1 MPQTALAIPPNLRTS
16 RRLSQA
22 GEQVRVPGMRCQSS
36 IAAFVV
42 ILLSSVAVHSEN
54 AVSQIK
60 KAVERST
67 LDQPGT
73 KPFHLKATLA
83 PSFERDKDAGLT
95 GEVEIWWASPTRWR
109 REVRSPE
116 FHQIEVVDGAND
128 WQKNEGAYF
137 PEWLQQTTTELIR
150 PVPPLEDV
158 LEHAKSA
165 EVRNFVNP
173 VNRSMS
179 QLNIDWVTNTGT
191 AEVHNISGSYV
202 SLQEST
208 GLLLYAGGLGW
219 GGEFKDYSSFHGRM
233 IARTVNVGTPQ
244 VTAKVTVLE
253 DLGEVPAGFF
263 DTGAAGADPEPLRTV
278 LLDETTLRKNLLP
291 EESIAWPP
299 LQDGVL
305 AGNVTTNV
313 VVDRE
318 GKVRELG
325 SIISEN
331 SGINDAG
338 RQRILAMRFKP
349 FLQNGVPVQVMSQIT
364 VPFKTVRPAGT
375 EAFDSARTYFER
387 GRKIS
392 FLAAGSDKPYS
403 LRAEFEAKGSAGIVD
418 KGHYEDTWLSNS
430 QWRREASFGKSR
442 YVRSRNGE
450 KRYELAE
457 GPDVNLLRF
466 VLKTLEPIPAI
477 DTFTESDWR
486 IKRDTVGGVRAVR
499 VLAGYESPEGKL
511 DPQQARG
518 YWFDDSGLLLKTYL
532 TGVQTDWSDF
542 KDFGGFKV
550 ARQVEVRKEGNLAM
564 RIQVVDV
571 TPQGAKSTDNFRLKG
586 HEWQRAFTAEER

>member
-1 MPQTALAIPPNLRTS
+1 
-16 RRLSQA
+16 
-22 GEQVRVPGMRCQSS
+22 MRFQSS
-36 IAAFVV
+36 TAAFVAV
-42 ILLSSVAVHSEN
+42 VLSSVSVYAEN
-54 AVSQIK
+54 AASQIK

-73 KPFHLKATLA
+73 KPFHLKAMLA

-116 FHQIEVVDGAND
+116 FHQIEVVDGAHD

-137 PEWLQQTTTELIR
+137 PEWLRRTATELIK

-158 LEHAKSA
+158 LNHAKSA
-165 EVRNFVNP
+165 EVHNFVNP

-179 QLNIDWVTNTGT
+179 QLSIDWVTNTGS
-191 AEVHNISGSYV
+191 AEVHNISRSYV
-202 SLQEST
+202 SLQGTT

-233 IARTVNVGTPQ
+233 IARTVNAGSPQ
-244 VTAKVTVLE
+244 VTAKVIILE

-263 DTGAAGADPEPLRTV
+263 DTGEAGADPQPLRTV

-291 EESIAWPP
+291 EDPIAWPP
-299 LQDGVL
+299 LQDGAL
-305 AGNVTTNV
+305 AGNVTTDV

-325 SIISEN
+325 SIVSEN
-331 SGINDAG
+331 SGINEAG
-338 RQRILAMRFKP
+338 RRRILAMRFKP
-349 FLQNGVPVQVMSQIT
+349 FVVNGGPVQAMSQIT
-364 VPFKTVRPAGT
+364 VPFKTERPAGS
-375 EAFDSARTYFER
+375 EAFESARTYFER
-387 GRKIS
+387 GRKLS
-392 FLAAGSDKPYS
+392 FLAAGGDKPYV
-403 LRAEFEAKGSAGIVD
+403 LHAEFEAKTSGGAVE
-418 KGHYEDTWLSNS
+418 KGLYEDTWLSNS
-430 QWRREASFGKSR
+430 QWRREASIGKSR

-450 KRYELAE
+450 KPYELAE
-457 GPDVNLLRF
+457 GSDVGLLRF

-477 DTFTESDWR
+477 DTFVESDWR
-486 IKRDTVGGVRAVR
+486 IKRDPVGGVQAVR

-511 DPQQARG
+511 DPEQARG
-518 YWFDDSGLLLKTYL
+518 YWFDDSGSLLKTYL
-532 TGVQTDWSDF
+532 GGVETDWSDF
-542 KDFGGFKV
+542 EDFSGFRV
-550 ARQVEVRKEGNLAM
+550 ARQIDVRKDGRLGM
-564 RIQVVDV
+564 RIRV
-571 TPQGAKSTDNFRLKG
+571 TEVAPVASLPASNFEVKG